1 LKKGNNK
8 KIGGSIMYAKA
19 IGMLIL
25 LSVCIVNA
33 DFVINLSGV
42 ITNKKGSTLS
52 DAIVTL
58 EKSSLVTESNSDGKY
73 SFNKTVGIKPIV
85 TSVRSPSFLLNNGLL
100 TIKHRSTG
108 KWGIR
113 AFELNG
119 KMIWEKTGIL
129 NDDNLQI
136 KLLQVPSLT
145 LYVLFLGQSEFIFRA
160 NSLNSTFYI
169 MANTNSFKGTDL
181 TASVSATSTDTIRV
195 SKAGYITKRLPV
207 NNFTGTLNV
216 TLDTLVNDSAGKSS
230 FDDGSLDRLRKY
242 GEAQYFWGTLG
253 EVEQPLVK
261 IVHAVSNDVVDIE
274 VIFSPYFVD
283 NTYGTNAIGWGK
295 RGHTFADLYESDH
308 VALSICNANGDIVFE
323 GKLDLI
329 SHTSKT
335 KSGYACLGPFGGE
348 GKLSK
353 GNPSD
358 IISFGNSLDDNL
370 NCFGYN
376 LQTNSPATDSTYKV
390 NPQYPYW
397 QYYVVYRLSIK
408 ASAFGESGYG
418 KVIMSSVH
426 ASPSKD
432 KKNTITVVE
441 KDPPTP
447 NTPFDVFRYYLPP
460 VNRPPVNNTIDV
472 D

>member
-1 LKKGNNK
+1 
-8 KIGGSIMYAKA
+8 MYAKA

-25 LSVCIVNA
+25 LSVCLVNA
-33 DFVINLSGV
+33 DIVIDLSG
-42 ITNKKGSTLS
+42 IISNRKGETLS
-52 DAIVTL
+52 NAIVTL
-58 EKSSLVTESNSDGKY
+58 EKSMIATESNSDGKY
-73 SFNKTVGIKPIV
+73 SLNKIVGVKPTVS
-85 TSVRSPSFLLNNGLL
+85 SVQMPSFLLKNGLL
-100 TIKHRSTG
+100 TIKHNRAG

-113 AFELNG
+113 AFDLNG
-119 KMIWEKTGIL
+119 KMIWDKSGNIIDE
-129 NDDNLQI
+129 NLQI
-136 KLLQVPSLT
+136 KLLQVPSVT
-145 LYVLFLGQSEFIFRA
+145 LYVLSLGQSEFIIRA
-160 NSLNSTFYI
+160 NTVNGIYSVLPNYSST
-169 MANTNSFKGTDL
+169 TGL
-181 TASVSATSTDTIRV
+181 TASASSSSNDTIRV
-195 SKAGYITKRLPV
+195 SKAGYVTTRLPV
-207 NNFTGTLNV
+207 NNLSGTLNIV
-216 TLDTLVNDSAGKSS
+216 LDTLVNDSVGKSS
-230 FDDGSLDRLRKY
+230 LVDGSMDRLTRY

-253 EVEQPLVK
+253 DVEQPLVK

-308 VALSICNANGDIVFE
+308 VALSISNADGDIVFE

-329 SHTSKT
+329 SQTKKT
-335 KSGYACLGPFGGE
+335 QSGYACLGPFGGE

-358 IISFGNSLDDNL
+358 IVSFGNSLDDNL
-370 NCFGYN
+370 NYFGYN

-418 KVIMSSVH
+418 KALMSSVH

-432 KKNTITVVE
+432 KKNTITVIE
-441 KDPPTP
+441 KDPPVP
-447 NTPFDVFRYYLPP
+447 NTPLDVFRYILPP
-460 VNRPPVNNTIDV
+460 VIKPPVNNDIDV

>member
-1 LKKGNNK
+1 
-8 KIGGSIMYAKA
+8 MYAKA

-25 LSVCIVNA
+25 LSVCLANA
-33 DFVINLSGV
+33 DIVINLSGV
-42 ITNKKGSTLS
+42 ISNKEGMTLS

-58 EKSSLVTESNSDGKY
+58 EKSMLATESNSDGKY
-73 SFNKTVGIKPIV
+73 SFNKIVGIKPTVSSIL
-85 TSVRSPSFLLNNGLL
+85 TPSLLFKNGLL
-100 TIKHRSTG
+100 AIKHHNTG

-113 AFELNG
+113 AFDLNG
-119 KMIWEKTGIL
+119 KMIWEKSGNII
-129 NDDNLQI
+129 DKNLQI
-136 KLLQVPSLT
+136 KLPQVLSVA
-145 LYVLFLGQSEFIFRA
+145 LYVLSLGQSEFIIRA
-160 NSLNSTFYI
+160 NSQNGAFSILSKS
-169 MANTNSFKGTDL
+169 NSFKDADL
-181 TASVSATSTDTIRV
+181 TASVCASSADTIRV

-207 NNFTGTLNV
+207 DNLSGTQNV
-216 TLDTLVNDSAGKSS
+216 TLDALVSDSVGKSYIE
-230 FDDGSLDRLRKY
+230 DGSVDRLTRY

-253 EVEQPLVK
+253 DVEQPLVK

-283 NTYGTNAIGWGK
+283 NTYGENAIGWGN

-308 VALSICNANGDIVFE
+308 VALSIYNADGDVVFE

-329 SHTSKT
+329 SQTTKT

-358 IISFGNSLDDNL
+358 IVSFGNSLDDNL
-370 NCFGYN
+370 NYFGYN
-376 LQTNSPATDSTYKV
+376 LQTNSPSTDSTYKV

-418 KVIMSSVH
+418 KALMSSVH

-441 KDPPTP
+441 KDPPVP
-447 NTPFDVFRYYLPP
+447 NTPLDVFRYILPP
-460 VNRPPVNNTIDV
+460 VIRPPINNTIDV

>member
-1 LKKGNNK
+1 
-8 KIGGSIMYAKA
+8 MYAKA

-25 LSVCIVNA
+25 LSVCLVNA
-33 DFVINLSGV
+33 DIVIDLSG
-42 ITNKKGSTLS
+42 IISNRKGETLS
-52 DAIVTL
+52 NAIVTL
-58 EKSSLVTESNSDGKY
+58 EKSMIATESNSDGKY
-73 SFNKTVGIKPIV
+73 SLNKIVGVKPTVS
-85 TSVRSPSFLLNNGLL
+85 SVQMPSFLLKNGLL
-100 TIKHRSTG
+100 TIKHNRAG

-113 AFELNG
+113 AFDLNG
-119 KMIWEKTGIL
+119 KMIWDKSGNIIDE
-129 NDDNLQI
+129 NLQI
-136 KLLQVPSLT
+136 KLLQVPSVT
-145 LYVLFLGQSEFIFRA
+145 LYVLSLGQSEFIIRA
-160 NSLNSTFYI
+160 NTVNGIYSVLPNYSST
-169 MANTNSFKGTDL
+169 TGL
-181 TASVSATSTDTIRV
+181 TASASSSSNDTIRV
-195 SKAGYITKRLPV
+195 SKAGYVTTRLPV
-207 NNFTGTLNV
+207 NNLSGTLNIV
-216 TLDTLVNDSAGKSS
+216 LDTLVNDSVGKSS
-230 FDDGSLDRLRKY
+230 LVDGSMDRLTRY

-253 EVEQPLVK
+253 DVEQPLVK

-308 VALSICNANGDIVFE
+308 VALSISNADGDIVFE

-329 SHTSKT
+329 SQT
-335 KSGYACLGPFGGE
+335 KKNQSGYACLGPFGGE

-358 IISFGNSLDDNL
+358 IVSFGNSLDDNL
-370 NCFGYN
+370 NYFGYN

-418 KVIMSSVH
+418 KALMSSVH

-432 KKNTITVVE
+432 KKNTITVIE
-441 KDPPTP
+441 KDPPVP
-447 NTPFDVFRYYLPP
+447 NTPLDVFRYILPP
-460 VNRPPVNNTIDV
+460 VIKPPVNNDIDV

>member
-1 LKKGNNK
+1 
-8 KIGGSIMYAKA
+8 MYVKA

-25 LSVCIVNA
+25 LSVCMVNA
-33 DFVINLSGV
+33 DIVINLSGV
-42 ITNKKGSTLS
+42 ITNKKGATLS

-58 EKSSLVTESNSDGKY
+58 EKSILVTESNSDGMY
-73 SFNKTVGIKPIV
+73 SFNKIVSIKPTV
-85 TSVRSPSFLLNNGLL
+85 SSFQKPSFFFKNGFL
-100 TIKHRSTG
+100 TINHHNTG

-119 KMIWEKTGIL
+119 KMIWEKSGKI

-136 KLLQVPSLT
+136 KLLPVPSVI
-145 LYVLFLGQSEFIFRA
+145 LYVLSLGQSEFIIRT
-160 NSLNSTFYI
+160 NSLN
-169 MANTNSFKGTDL
+169 NTYSILSKSNTVKETDI
-181 TASVSATSTDTIRV
+181 TASVSALSTDTIRV

-207 NNFTGTLNV
+207 NNLSGTLNV
-216 TLDTLVNDSAGKSS
+216 ILDTLVNDSVGKSS
-230 FDDGSLDRLRKY
+230 YDDGSLDRLSRY

-253 EVEQPLVK
+253 DVEQPLVK
-261 IVHAVSNDVVDIE
+261 IIHAVSNDVVDIE

-283 NTYGTNAIGWGK
+283 NTYGTNAIGWVK
-295 RGHTFADLYESDH
+295 REHTFADLYESDH
-308 VALSICNANGDIVFE
+308 VALSISNADGDIVFE

-329 SHTSKT
+329 SQTTKT
-335 KSGYACLGPFGGE
+335 NSGYACLGPFGGE
-348 GKLSK
+348 GKLST

-370 NCFGYN
+370 NYFGYN

-418 KVIMSSVH
+418 KALMSSVH

-441 KDPPTP
+441 KDPPVP
-447 NTPFDVFRYYLPP
+447 NTPSDVFRYILPP
-460 VNRPPVNNTIDV
+460 VIKPPVNNTIDV